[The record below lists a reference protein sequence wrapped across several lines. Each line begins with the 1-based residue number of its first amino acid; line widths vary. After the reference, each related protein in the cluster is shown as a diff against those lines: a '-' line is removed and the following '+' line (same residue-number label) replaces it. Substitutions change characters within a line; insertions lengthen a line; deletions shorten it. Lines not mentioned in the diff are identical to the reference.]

1 MLLFSS
7 SLVHIAS
14 LIDELYGQHTT
25 LELYSV
31 MVFGPL
37 IMNAVQA
44 LVQDAILKAKVM
56 HLSPRII
63 YF

>member
-1 MLLFSS
+1 MFLFSNI
-7 SLVHIAS
+7 LVHIAS
-14 LIDELYGQHTT
+14 WIDELFGQHTT

-31 MVFGPL
+31 MIFGPL
-37 IMNAVQA
+37 LMNAVQA

-56 HLSPRII
+56 HLNPRII